1 MLKNLN
7 IWFLS
12 SLLVSLGVLIPIVTV
27 FFSFFEET
35 SNYYQILKDTFLFEY
50 IFNSFILLICVLA
63 LTFIIGT
70 TCAYLVS
77 FYKFP
82 FSNFFKWSLILGFA
96 VPPYIYAYSLTA
108 FFENYG
114 TAFTI
119 LINLF
124 GEGEYNKYIPKF
136 DGLLGAVLSLSFSL
150 FAYVYILSRASF
162 LYQSQ
167 NLIDLGRSLGFS
179 KFKSLYSLILPAARP
194 AIVAGLSLVA
204 METLAEFG
212 AVDFFSINTLTTG
225 IYNSWITFDDL
236 AFSNRLSFFLLIF
249 IFACFIIEN
258 FSRRNAKYH
267 FNSRGGFKHKEKIT
281 LTGKK
286 SFFAFLF
293 CFIIENY
300 SRKKAKYH
308 FNSRGGF
315 KQKEKIKLSGKKSFF
330 AFLFC
335 FIIFFLSFLFPLSQ
349 MLYWTIKF
357 PENLFD
363 IDIISLT
370 LNTIYLVILSSI
382 VLILFS
388 LLSNYGNRVS
398 RNKILNFLSTISIS
412 GYAIPGVILAVA
424 FITFIAWFDDNVVK
438 SLGFLSIKKIFIGSI
453 LGLVLVY
460 FVRFYSLAFNG
471 IKSGYEKINISVDES
486 SYLLGYSKKKT
497 FLNIHIPFLRNSL
510 LFVAILISLE
520 IIRELP
526 ITLILRPFNFETFAT
541 TAYISAS
548 EDLLEAAAVPSLFL
562 ILIATLFIMFTSK
575 YILRENER

>member
-1 MLKNLN
+1 MFKNLN
-7 IWFLS
+7 IWFIS
-12 SLLVSLGVLIPIVTV
+12 SLIVSIGVLIPIITV
-27 FFSFFEET
+27 SLSFFEDT
-35 SNYYQILKDTFLFEY
+35 SNYYQILKETFLLEY
-50 IFNSFILLICVLA
+50 IFNSLTLLVSVLI
-63 LTFIIGT
+63 LTFFIGT

-77 FYKFP
+77 FYSFP
-82 FSNFFKWSLILGFA
+82 LSNFFKWALILSFA

-119 LINLF
+119 LTNIF
-124 GEGEYNKYIPKF
+124 GEGTYNKNIPKF
-136 DGLLGAVLSLSFSL
+136 DGLLGAILSLSFSL
-150 FAYVYILSRASF
+150 YAYVYILSRASF

-167 NLIDLGRSLGFS
+167 NQIDLGRSLGFS
-179 KFKSLYSLILPAARP
+179 KFKSLYSLILPSARP
-194 AIVAGLSLVA
+194 AIAAGLSLVA

-225 IYNSWITFDDL
+225 IYNSWIAFDDL
-236 AFSNRLSFFLLIF
+236 AFSNQLSFFLLLF
-249 IFACFIIEN
+249 IFALFIIEN
-258 FSRRNAKYH
+258 
-267 FNSRGGFKHKEKIT
+267 
-281 LTGKK
+281 L
-286 SFFAFLF
+286 
-293 CFIIENY
+293 

-308 FNSRGGF
+308 FNSKGGF

-330 AFLFC
+330 AFMFC
-335 FIIFFLSFLFPLSQ
+335 FVIFFLSFLFPLSQ

-357 PENLFD
+357 PENFFD
-363 IDIISLT
+363 LNVITLT
-370 LNTIYLVILSSI
+370 LNTVYLVILSSI
-382 VLILFS
+382 VLIVFS
-388 LLSNYGNRVS
+388 LISNYGNRVS
-398 RNKILNFLSTISIS
+398 KNKFLNFLSTLSIS

-424 FITFIAWFDDNVVK
+424 FISFIAWFDENIVK
-438 SLGFLSIKKIFIGSI
+438 SLGFLSIKKIFIGSV

-497 FLNIHIPFLRNSL
+497 FLNIHVPFLRNSL

-562 ILIATLFIMFTSK
+562 ILIATVFIMLTSK
-575 YILRENER
+575 YILKEK

>member
-1 MLKNLN
+1 MYSRKINF
-7 IWFLS
+7 WFLS
-12 SLLVSLGVLIPIVTV
+12 SLLISIVVAIPIITV
-27 FFSFFEET
+27 FTSFFEDT

-50 IFNSFILLICVLA
+50 IFNSFTLLVCVLI
-63 LTFIIGT
+63 LTFVLGT
-70 TCAYLVS
+70 SSAYLVS
-77 FYKFP
+77 FYTFP
-82 FSNFFKWSLILGFA
+82 FSNFFKWALILSFA

-114 TAFTI
+114 TLYSI
-119 LINLF
+119 LKNLF
-124 GEGEYNKYIPKF
+124 GTGDYNQHIPKF
-136 DGLLGAVLSLSFSL
+136 DGFIGAVLSLSFSL

-179 KFKSLYSLILPAARP
+179 KLKSFYSLILPAARP
-194 AIVAGLSLVA
+194 AIVTGLSLVA

-236 AFSNRLSFFLLIF
+236 AFSNRISFFLLIF
-249 IFACFIIEN
+249 IFALFILEN
-258 FSRRNAKYH
+258 
-267 FNSRGGFKHKEKIT
+267 
-281 LTGKK
+281 L
-286 SFFAFLF
+286 
-293 CFIIENY
+293 
-300 SRKKAKYH
+300 SRKKARYH
-308 FNSRGGF
+308 SNTKGGF
-315 KQKEKIKLSGKKSFF
+315 KQKEKIKLSGIKAFNAFF
-330 AFLFC
+330 ICL
-335 FIIFFLSFLFPLSQ
+335 IIFFLSFLFPLSQ

-363 IDIISLT
+363 LKILTLT
-370 LNTIYLVILSSI
+370 LNTIYLVFLSSL

-388 LLSNYGNRVS
+388 LISNYGNRVS
-398 RNKILNFLSTISIS
+398 KNKFLNILSTLSIS

-424 FITFIAWFDDNVVK
+424 FITFIAWFDENIIQA
-438 SLGFLSIKKIFIGSI
+438 LGFLSIKKIFIGSI

-471 IKSGYEKINISVDES
+471 IKSGYEKINMSVDES
-486 SYLLGYSKKKT
+486 SYLLGYSKQKT
-497 FLNIHIPFLRNSL
+497 FMNIHVPYLRNSL
-510 LFVAILISLE
+510 LFVVILISLE

-548 EDLLEAAAVPSLFL
+548 EDLLEAAAAPALFL
-562 ILIATLFIMFTSK
+562 ILIATTCIIISSK
-575 YILRENER
+575 YILRENE

>member
-1 MLKNLN
+1 MRINFWY
-7 IWFLS
+7 IS
-12 SLLVSLGVLIPIVTV
+12 SLFISIFVIIPILTV
-27 FFSFFEET
+27 FLSFFETT
-35 SNYYQILKDTFLFEY
+35 SNYYQILKDTFLLEY
-50 IFNSFILLICVLA
+50 ISNSIILLLSVLI
-63 LTFIIGT
+63 LTFLIGT
-70 TCAYLVS
+70 GTAYLVS
-77 FYKFP
+77 FYRFP
-82 FSNFFKWSLILGFA
+82 LSNFFKWALILSFA

-114 TAFTI
+114 TAYSI
-119 LINLF
+119 LKSVFGDKNYNL
-124 GEGEYNKYIPKF
+124 YIPKF
-136 DGLLGAVLSLSFSL
+136 DGMLGVILSLSFSL
-150 FAYVYILSRASF
+150 FAYVYILARASF

-167 NLIDLGRSLGFS
+167 NFIDLGKNLGFTN
-179 KFKSLYSLILPAARP
+179 FKTLYTIILPAARP

-236 AFSNRLSFFLLIF
+236 AFANQLSFFLLLF
-249 IFACFIIEN
+249 IFALFILEN
-258 FSRRNAKYH
+258 LSRN
-267 FNSRGGFKHKEKIT
+267 
-281 LTGKK
+281 
-286 SFFAFLF
+286 
-293 CFIIENY
+293 
-300 SRKKAKYH
+300 KAKYH
-308 FNSRGGF
+308 FNAKGGF
-315 KQKEKIKLSGKKSFF
+315 KQKQKLQLKGTKSIA

-335 FIIFFLSFLFPLSQ
+335 FLVFFLSFLFPLSQ

-363 IDIISLT
+363 LQIINLLSNT
-370 LNTIYLVILSSI
+370 LYLVILSSF
-382 VLILFS
+382 VLIMFS
-388 LLSNYGNRVS
+388 LISNYGNRVTK
-398 RNKILNFLSTISIS
+398 NKTLNILSTLSIS

-424 FITFIAWFDDNVVK
+424 FITFIAWFDESVVK
-438 SLGFLSIKKIFIGSI
+438 NLGLFSIKKIFIGSI

-486 SYLLGYSKKKT
+486 SYLLGYSKRKT
-497 FLNIHIPFLRNSL
+497 FMNIHIPFLRNSL
-510 LFVAILISLE
+510 LFVCILISLE

-562 ILIATLFIMFTSK
+562 ILIATFFIIVTSK
-575 YILRENER
+575 YILRDNNE

>member
-1 MLKNLN
+1 MGIYSGHFTFFIYKADYNMKFN
-7 IWFLS
+7 SWYLS
-12 SLLVSLGVLIPIVTV
+12 SFLISFFVLIPIITV
-27 FFSFFEET
+27 FTSFFEST
-35 SNYYQILKDTFLFEY
+35 SNYYEILKNTFLIEY
-50 IFNSFILLICVLA
+50 IFNSVALLISVLI
-63 LTFIIGT
+63 LTFLLGT
-70 TCAYLVS
+70 GTAYLVS

-82 FSNFFKWSLILGFA
+82 GSNFFKWALILSFA

-119 LINLF
+119 LKSLF
-124 GEGEYNKYIPKF
+124 GDANYNKSIPKF
-136 DGLLGAVLSLSFSL
+136 DGMFGAIISISFSL
-150 FAYVYILSRASF
+150 FAYVYILVRASF

-167 NLIDLGRSLGFS
+167 NLIDLGKNLGFS
-179 KFKSLYSLILPAARP
+179 KFKSFYKIILPAARP

-236 AFSNRLSFFLLIF
+236 AFANRISFFLLLF
-249 IFACFIIEN
+249 IFSLFVLEN
-258 FSRRNAKYH
+258 LSRR
-267 FNSRGGFKHKEKIT
+267 
-281 LTGKK
+281 
-286 SFFAFLF
+286 
-293 CFIIENY
+293 
-300 SRKKAKYH
+300 KAKYH

-315 KQKEKIKLSGKKSFF
+315 KQKEKLKLSANKSFL
-330 AFLFC
+330 AFIFC
-335 FIIFFLSFLFPLSQ
+335 FFVFFVSFLFPLSQ
-349 MLYWTIKF
+349 MLYWTLKF

-363 IDIISLT
+363 LQITDLL
-370 LNTIYLVILSSI
+370 LNTLYLVFLSSL

-388 LLSNYGNRVS
+388 LISNYGNRVS
-398 RNKILNFLSTISIS
+398 NNKTLNILSTLSIS
-412 GYAIPGVILAVA
+412 GYAIPGVILAIA
-424 FITFIAWFDDNVVK
+424 FITFIAWFDENIIK
-438 SLGFLSIKKIFIGSI
+438 SLGFLSIKKLFIGSI

-486 SYLLGYSKKKT
+486 AYLLGFSKRKT
-497 FLNIHIPFLRNSL
+497 FINIHVPFLRNSL
-510 LFVAILISLE
+510 LFIIILISLE
-520 IIRELP
+520 IVRELP

-562 ILIATLFIMFTSK
+562 ILIASFFIIITSK
-575 YILRENER
+575 YILRESND